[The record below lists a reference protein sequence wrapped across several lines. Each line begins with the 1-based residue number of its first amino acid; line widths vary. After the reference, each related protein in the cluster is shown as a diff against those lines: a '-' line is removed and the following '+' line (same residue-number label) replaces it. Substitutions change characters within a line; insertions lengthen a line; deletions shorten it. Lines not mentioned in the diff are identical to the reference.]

1 MAKVTLLGSLAS
13 SVGGVVPTS
22 RVGAAASSVS
32 LQANARVIAKAEF
45 EVSAKAEVPKTKS
58 KRTRAGTAST
68 NESRIKTTEG
78 KAMKNS
84 INVKRNWWA
93 ASLLVGPVDGSSN

>member
-13 SVGGVVPTS
+13 SVGGVVPAS

-32 LQANARVIAKAEF
+32 LQANAQVIAKTEL

-58 KRTRAGTAST
+58 KRTRAKAVST
-68 NESRIKTTEG
+68 NQSQIKTPEV

-84 INVKRNWWA
+84 IKRNWWA
-93 ASLLVGPVDGSSN
+93 SSLLGVPVDGSSN